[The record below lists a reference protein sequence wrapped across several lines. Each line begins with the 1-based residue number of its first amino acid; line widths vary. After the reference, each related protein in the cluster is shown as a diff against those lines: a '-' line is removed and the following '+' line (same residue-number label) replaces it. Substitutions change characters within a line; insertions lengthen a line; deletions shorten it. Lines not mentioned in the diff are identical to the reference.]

1 MRVLYSAD
9 ALRPP
14 RTGIGQYAAHLLAAL
29 PEVDPALEMIP
40 FAGHFFPVTPAMMA
54 AWLAPEAGA
63 AVGQG
68 SGRPPLSRRVRS
80 ALAKVTPLR
89 LAYASLL
96 QVRGRRMA
104 RRLGRAGGIYHEL
117 NNVLL
122 PFDGPTVVTIHDLS
136 CLHYPQFHP
145 RERVAYFERH
155 FAPSAARAG
164 HIITDS
170 AFIKRDIIATLGIP
184 AERITAIPLGMTGDF
199 SPRPAAEVTM
209 VLARYGLS
217 ADAYVLAVGSREP
230 RKNLR
235 RLIDAHNALPDTLG
249 RRFPLVLAGP
259 PGWRADDIE
268 AAVDDLEAR
277 GRGRRLGYVPAAD
290 LPALYTGAAV
300 FAYPSL
306 YEGFGLPALEAA
318 ACGTAVLT
326 SSGSPMAEFLGT
338 DGGEDG
344 ALLVD
349 PQDTDA
355 LRQALDR
362 LLSDPADRRA
372 LALRGRTA
380 AARHTW
386 RATAAATADV
396 YRRVLAG

>member
-54 AWLAPEAGA
+54 AWLAPE
-63 AVGQG
+63 VGVG
-68 SGRPPLSRRVRS
+68 GPGGGRPPLSRRMRS
-80 ALAKVTPLR
+80 MLAKVPPLR

-96 QVRGRRMA
+96 QARGRRMA
-104 RRLGRAGGIYHEL
+104 RRLGRDGGIYHEL

-145 RERVAYFERH
+145 SERVAYFERN
-155 FAPSAARAG
+155 FIPSSTRAG
-164 HIITDS
+164 HIITVS

-184 AERITAIPLGMTGDF
+184 AERITAISHGISGDF

-235 RLIDAHNALPDTLG
+235 RLIDAHNALPDALG

-326 SSGSPMAEFLGT
+326 SSGSPMAEFLSMD
-338 DGGEDG
+338 DGGDG
-344 ALLVD
+344 ALLVE

-362 LLSDPADRRA
+362 LLSDPEARRA

-380 AARHTW
+380 AVRHTW
-386 RATAAATADV
+386 QATAAATVDV

>member
-14 RTGIGQYAAHLLAAL
+14 RTGIGQYAAHLLTAL
-29 PEVDPALEMIP
+29 PEVAPALEMIP

-63 AVGQG
+63 GG
-68 SGRPPLSRRVRS
+68 SGGGRPPLSRRVRS
-80 ALAKVTPLR
+80 TLAKVTPLR

-96 QVRGRRMA
+96 QARGRRMA

-145 RERVAYFERH
+145 RERVAYFERN
-155 FAPSAARAG
+155 FAPSAVRAG

-170 AFIKRDIIATLGIP
+170 AFIKRDIIATLGIA
-184 AERITAIPLGMTGDF
+184 AERITAIPLGMNGDF
-199 SPRPAAEVTM
+199 HPRAAAEVMST
-209 VLARYGLS
+209 LGRYGLA

-235 RLIDAHNALPDTLG
+235 RLIDAHNALPDVLG

-318 ACGTAVLT
+318 ACGAAVLT
-326 SSGSPMAEFLGT
+326 SADSPMAEFLRG
-338 DGGEDG
+338 DGDGDDG
-344 ALLVD
+344 ALLVE

-362 LLSDPADRRA
+362 LLTDPAERQA
-372 LALRGRTA
+372 LARRGRAA

-386 RATAAATADV
+386 QATAAATVDV
-396 YRRVLAG
+396 YRRVAAG